1 MGDVPPPS
9 WRRGRE
15 KAQAGNENLT
25 EVIWQP
31 VDVPWDWSL
40 SISQICSLVARHWFA
55 TQSRFFR
62 YYMQTLSQ
70 NLPKGVAGKVCV
82 STHRV
87 WPFFMKNPQPG
98 KGTWP
103 YWEQWQR
110 LDFSLTYGFCK
121 CWLPKCVFSA
131 GWCVGCSLI
140 NHFYYPLVCIKLK
153 KINLEQGSHSF
164 SLI

>member
-1 MGDVPPPS
+1 MFHPFLEKGKRKS
-9 WRRGRE
+9 SGRE
-15 KAQAGNENLT
+15 RE
-25 EVIWQP
+25 P
-31 VDVPWDWSL
+31 DWSHMAACGCAL
-40 SISQICSLVARHWFA
+40 GLISLKSQICSLVARHWFA